1 MFNITKFEVADPGI
15 KMEVEYTIPIDGDV
29 IKREQYFGCKS
40 KAIKSFA
47 SCCATMLML
56 RLEEFTTIL
65 TRDVMPHYYDSSK
78 IPYLGNQVQLPKCYW
93 LLMDLF
99 QDLKGLHHDPFAQAA
114 IILKNFHLVQ
124 YSVPDLHQLQH
135 QKLLLIATD
144 IKGTAKKLK
153 ESIEKL
159 SNY

>member
-1 MFNITKFEVADPGI
+1 
-15 KMEVEYTIPIDGDV
+15 
-29 IKREQYFGCKS
+29 
-40 KAIKSFA
+40 
-47 SCCATMLML
+47 
-56 RLEEFTTIL
+56 
-65 TRDVMPHYYDSSK
+65 
-78 IPYLGNQVQLPKCYW
+78 
-93 LLMDLF
+93 MDLF
-99 QDLKGLHHDPFAQAA
+99 QDLKGLHHDPFAQSVL
-114 IILKNFHLVQ
+114 ILKNFHLVQ